1 MKTKK
6 IRLTEQGYG
15 ILFIFFADCTE
26 AEATE
31 QNCMNGGTCQKLDWG
46 DGTYDFFCHCAKGFS
61 GWHCQFEDDGNF
73 VCFVT
78 HGRARLSDSFFFKS
92 PICQTSVFHAYFN
105 FTCKPM
111 PKSALSSVDVFKT
124 FSKQNSNKPF
134 ANNI

>member
-78 HGRARLSDSFFFKS
+78 HGRARLSNSFIFKS

-105 FTCKPM
+105 FTCKSM

>member
-78 HGRARLSDSFFFKS
+78 HGRARLSNSFIFKS
-92 PICQTSVFHAYFN
+92 PICQTSVFHAYLILLVNLCLKVLFPVLMLLN
-105 FTCKPM
+105 PF
-111 PKSALSSVDVFKT
+111 
-124 FSKQNSNKPF
+124 QNKIPTSLL
-134 ANNI
+134 